1 MRQEEEE
8 EEEER
13 KRRRR
18 GEGLD
23 RRDED
28 DGDEREERE
37 ESGDASGV
45 GAMQDSAMK
54 VIMIPSPI
62 VVDFR
67 SLLRSAKLTTTAA
80 EVAHRSLESL
90 RCLKQHALES
100 STLALVSYKWSLSA
114 RSPEQTKLQLLLSR
128 EP

>member
-1 MRQEEEE
+1 MRQ
-8 EEEER
+8 R

-67 SLLRSAKLTTTAA
+67 SLLRSAKLTTTAPSKSGKSVLPEA
-80 EVAHRSLESL
+80 
-90 RCLKQHALES
+90 
-100 STLALVSYKWSLSA
+100 A
-114 RSPEQTKLQLLLSR
+114 RS
-128 EP
+128 